1 MKPFMLPAVLACVS
15 TIAATAT
22 ASASDGTINF
32 NGSVIGTTCTIKV
45 NGTTAP
51 AAATV
56 SLSPARDSDLNV
68 AGKSA
73 VPTPF
78 AIDLTQ
84 CTATGKVS
92 AYFESGSGVDATTG
106 RLKQNGG
113 TASNVE
119 LQLYDNALGD
129 PNALIKAGQSQ
140 AASSRV
146 QVVGGNATLKYG
158 VKYYATGAATVGTVK
173 SAVTYNIIYE

>member
-1 MKPFMLPAVLACVS
+1 MKRILLPTLLAC
-15 TIAATAT
+15 IAATAAT
-22 ASASDGTINF
+22 AQASDGTINF

-56 SLSPARDSDLNV
+56 TLSPARDSDLNV
-68 AGKSA
+68 AGKST

-78 AIDLTQ
+78 VIDLTQ

-92 AYFESGSGVDATTG
+92 AYFESGAGVDASTG

-129 PNALIKAGQSQ
+129 PNSLIKAGQTQ
-140 AASSRV
+140 TATARV
-146 QVVGGNATLKYG
+146 QVVGGNASLKYG
-158 VKYYATGAATVGTVK
+158 VKYYATGVATVGTVK
-173 SAVTYNIIYE
+173 GAVTYNIVYE